1 MSPNQV
7 IKPERI
13 LEGEYPV
20 RFYHAQK
27 VPTQWGRDDLYLFFS
42 LKDRENVI
50 LPAYFQ
56 VTWIDATLFIAGA
69 KSSYYRSY
77 QACIGSAARVK
88 FSINDFEGKEVLAK
102 VENVKQ
108 DADKDELHE
117 LNQYSRIKKMRV
129 VSDLDM
135 DDIPF

>member
-7 IKPERI
+7 IKPVRI
-13 LEGEYPV
+13 SEGEHPV
-20 RFYHAQK
+20 RFHHAQR

-42 LKDRENVI
+42 LKDDENVI

-56 VTWIDATLFIAGA
+56 VTWINATSFIAGA
-69 KSSYYRSY
+69 KSAYYRSY

-129 VSDLDM
+129 VTDLDM
-135 DDIPF
+135 DGIPF